1 LGEETTVMRVTT
13 AGIATWE
20 DEGGS
25 LRNRPLRLRRRR
37 KWSTWGTG
45 VYPWLERAWSNL
57 WIYNQTRTS
66 LSRAAGVFLALLVAP
81 LLLVPVVL
89 ALMLLLPVAVV
100 AIPMA
105 FLTLLLR

>member
-1 LGEETTVMRVTT
+1 MHIIT

-25 LRNRPLRLRRRR
+25 LRGRPLRLRRRR
-37 KWSTWGTG
+37 RWSTWGSQ
-45 VYPWLERAWSNL
+45 VYPWLERRWANL
-57 WIYNQTRTS
+57 WIYNETSTS
-66 LSRAAGVFLALLVAP
+66 LARAAGVFLALLLAP
-81 LLLVPVVL
+81 LLVVPVVL
-89 ALMLLLPVAVV
+89 ALMLLFPVAVV